1 MALAG
6 SANLILHIPAIGTEA
21 GYDEPWWKFFDDAS
35 NEIPLLAHIAPSG
48 PYSVKDLDLAGGL
61 PAVLKEL
68 MPKLNGDCPT
78 VTGKTLKENAANA
91 KVYRREV
98 IHTLDAPVT
107 SEPGVGVLYGNIA
120 PEGAILKIAGVPK
133 QLMKFRGPANVFDS
147 LDEARDALRA
157 GKIKPGDA
165 CVLRFMGLK
174 ARFGTTAF
182 PFQDEL
188 KGYKALFES
197 CAIITDGRY
206 SGASAG
212 LSVGYCSPE
221 AALGSALAIIEN
233 GDTIEIDVAARQMNV
248 LLSDEEIKARLDKFE
263 FVFPAADYP
272 PMLRL
277 FSLNV
282 GSMAKGGAWK
292 FI

>member
-1 MALAG
+1 M
-6 SANLILHIPAIGTEA
+6 
-21 GYDEPWWKFFDDAS
+21 
-35 NEIPLLAHIAPSG
+35 
-48 PYSVKDLDLAGGL
+48 
-61 PAVLKEL
+61 
-68 MPKLNGDCPT
+68 
-78 VTGKTLKENAANA
+78 
-91 KVYRREV
+91 
-98 IHTLDAPVT
+98 
-107 SEPGVGVLYGNIA
+107 
-120 PEGAILKIAGVPK
+120 
-133 QLMKFRGPANVFDS
+133 
-147 LDEARDALRA
+147 
-157 GKIKPGDA
+157 
-165 CVLRFMGLK
+165 
-174 ARFGTTAF
+174 
-182 PFQDEL
+182 

-233 GDTIEIDVAARQMNV
+233 GDTIEIDIAARQMNV

>member
-1 MALAG
+1 MY
-6 SANLILHIPAIGTEA
+6 LILWT
-21 GYDEPWWKFFDDAS
+21 
-35 NEIPLLAHIAPSG
+35 
-48 PYSVKDLDLAGGL
+48 
-61 PAVLKEL
+61 
-68 MPKLNGDCPT
+68 
-78 VTGKTLKENAANA
+78 
-91 KVYRREV
+91 R
-98 IHTLDAPVT
+98 
-107 SEPGVGVLYGNIA
+107 
-120 PEGAILKIAGVPK
+120 
-133 QLMKFRGPANVFDS
+133 
-147 LDEARDALRA
+147 RDALRA

-182 PFQDEL
+182 LFQDEL

-212 LSVGYCSPE
+212 PRWATAPGGRSWQR
-221 AALGSALAIIEN
+221 AAIIEN

-277 FSLNV
+277 FSERRKH
-282 GSMAKGGAWK
+282 GKGRGMEVYM
-292 FI
+292 IIYGRVTRRR